1 MRRVAKFCTMLR
13 PVIQFIARIEPT
25 ESSTSSPM
33 LSTSV
38 GISGRLGLPRV
49 KCFGRSAFGYD
60 WLIESLRKRCPGHS
74 PRWLHVAP
82 PNAKQNTVA
91 DGLKALG
98 GSAQRWFLPSGL
110 SLFFSTFLGGMRMYF
125 PSSLRFA

>member
-60 WLIESLRKRCPGHS
+60 WLIESLRKGVRPFTKMASRGASQCEAEHRIGRIEGIRGVGAEAIP
-74 PRWLHVAP
+74 
-82 PNAKQNTVA
+82 
-91 DGLKALG
+91 DLG
-98 GSAQRWFLPSGL
+98 SDPMF
-110 SLFFSTFLGGMRMYF
+110 
-125 PSSLRFA
+125 